1 MSHKMT
7 ELDAEH
13 AHYAETP
20 WHKLGTVGHIWPYE
34 AETMFNWAE
43 VEKCPL
49 YIKDIFENTRDEKAA
64 ELAAANDDDA
74 AFDASYKEYVALG
87 NRQVLQMVEPS
98 YRHIAH
104 AEVTDR
110 YQIVQ
115 HSFMTDTIVP
125 ILLDTGMVER
135 IESLGTYNN
144 GEVGYVSLKFTNN
157 IEIPGWSTVESMF
170 NIGNGHDK
178 KIPLLATQSAR
189 AVVCANTFQ
198 WNVLDKT
205 PVYKFR
211 KMGKPAEMM
220 EEAVRAL
227 ADGFNRQETYKR
239 NIERLSNEEYSNT
252 QWRHL
257 KQQLMPEPHAN
268 AGDSMNTITRWINN
282 TEALDFRFHI
292 DADIAG
298 VRNTK
303 WGALMAVQAWEQKDK
318 TIKGDKHKRQSTHQA
333 NVMFGKLPMTNKAA
347 ELLSI

>member
-1 MSHKMT
+1 
-7 ELDAEH
+7 
-13 AHYAETP
+13 
-20 WHKLGTVGHIWPYE
+20 
-34 AETMFNWAE
+34 
-43 VEKCPL
+43 
-49 YIKDIFENTRDEKAA
+49 
-64 ELAAANDDDA
+64 
-74 AFDASYKEYVALG
+74 
-87 NRQVLQMVEPS
+87 
-98 YRHIAH
+98 
-104 AEVTDR
+104 
-110 YQIVQ
+110 
-115 HSFMTDTIVP
+115 
-125 ILLDTGMVER
+125 MVER

-144 GEVGYVSLKFTNN
+144 GEVGYVSLKLAND
-157 IEIPGWSTVESMF
+157 IEIPGWSKVESMF

-198 WNVLDKT
+198 MNIIDKT

-227 ADGFNRQETYKR
+227 ADSFNRQETYKR
-239 NIERLSNEEYSNT
+239 NIERLANEEYSNT
-252 QWRHL
+252 QWRQL
-257 KQQLMPEPHAN
+257 KEQLMPEPHVGLGDTMN
-268 AGDSMNTITRWINN
+268 ATTRWINN

-292 DADIAG
+292 DSDVAG

>member
-1 MSHKMT
+1 MAHKMT

-20 WHKLGTVGHIWPYE
+20 WHRLGTVGHIDPSA
-34 AETMFNWAE
+34 AERMFDWAD
-43 VEKCPL
+43 VEKRPL
-49 YIKDIFENTRDEKAA
+49 YIET
-64 ELAAANDDDA
+64 NDHP
-74 AFDASYKEYVALG
+74 YPEYEQLP
-87 NRQVLQMVEPS
+87 NRNVLQMVNHT
-98 YRHIAH
+98 YAH

-110 YQIVQ
+110 NQIVQ

-144 GEVGYVSLKFTNN
+144 GEVGYISLKFTND
-157 IEIPGWSTVESMF
+157 IEIPGWSKVESMF

-198 WNVLDKT
+198 MNIIDKT

-227 ADGFNRQETYKR
+227 ADSFNRHETYKR
-239 NIERLSNEEYSNT
+239 NIEQLANEEYSNT
-252 QWRHL
+252 QWRQL
-257 KQQLMPEPHAN
+257 KEQLMPEPHIGIGDTMN
-268 AGDSMNTITRWINN
+268 ATTRWVNN
-282 TEALDFRFHI
+282 TEALDFRFHV
-292 DADIAG
+292 DSDIAG

>member
-1 MSHKMT
+1 MSHKMY

-20 WHKLGTVGHIWPYE
+20 WHKLGTVGHIDPSA
-34 AETMFNWAE
+34 AERMFDWADVQKE
-43 VEKCPL
+43 LL
-49 YIKDIFENTRDEKAA
+49 YIKGRPEAA
-64 ELAAANDDDA
+64 DQFFPLH
-74 AFDASYKEYVALG
+74 
-87 NRQVLQMVEPS
+87 NRSVLRMINYP
-98 YRHIAH
+98 YAH
-104 AEVTDR
+104 AEITDR

-144 GEVGYVSLKFTNN
+144 GEVGYVSLKFVND
-157 IEIPGWSTVESMF
+157 IEIPGWSKVESMF

-205 PVYKFR
+205 PIYKFR

-227 ADGFNRQETYKR
+227 ADSFNRQETYRR

-252 QWRHL
+252 QWRLL
-257 KQQLMPEPHAN
+257 KNQLMPEPDVPM
-268 AGDSMNTITRWINN
+268 GETMNVHTRWVNN